1 MLNEMES
8 LDPPVLLPEDIGCRG
23 SVYPYQLE
31 LASGEG
37 GEGSA
42 AGDGGPAEG
51 C

>member
-1 MLNEMES
+1 MES

-31 LASGEG
+31 SASAEGGEG

-51 C
+51 R

>member
-1 MLNEMES
+1 MLNEMQS
-8 LDPPVLLPEDIGCRG
+8 LDPPVLSLEDIGCRG